1 MIPLLDTGAAGA
13 GEEPY
18 CRWLEGVLGSNG
30 TVRRVAAVATVYRD
44 RLDWVVE
51 APDSN
56 GGGGLYLTT
65 FEGPLAKE
73 RALEYASGK
82 YAGVRVRL

>member
-1 MIPLLDTGAAGA
+1 MNDLQHNAKVIKSL
-13 GEEPY
+13 
-18 CRWLEGVLGSNG
+18 LGSSG

-51 APDSN
+51 APESK
-56 GGGGLYLTT
+56 GGSGPYLTT
-65 FEGPLAKE
+65 FGGPFAKE
-73 RALEYASGK
+73 RALEYACGK